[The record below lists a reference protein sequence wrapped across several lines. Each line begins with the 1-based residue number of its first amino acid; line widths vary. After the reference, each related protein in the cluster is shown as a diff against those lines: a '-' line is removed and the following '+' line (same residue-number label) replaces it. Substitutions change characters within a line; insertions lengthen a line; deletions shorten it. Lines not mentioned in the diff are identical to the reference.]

1 MRIITKQYRA
11 VLFDMDGTLLDSYE
25 ANAGTGKI
33 IMERFGI
40 APLPGK
46 PMRKFIGAPLED
58 TYGRWFRWEEGEL
71 ERFIKE
77 FRTLY
82 EERKFL
88 CAVYPGIFPLLE
100 GLRQRGVKTAMA
112 TLKRH
117 PYAQMLA
124 ERFGLA
130 RRLDW
135 VQGRSPEDGIVTK
148 ADTVRAAMKQLGIEN
163 PEEAA
168 LVGDSSL
175 DLEGAKDAGVDFIA
189 VYYGFGF
196 SHDPGDEAEET
207 FCAARVE
214 TTEELAKL
222 LLN

>member
-1 MRIITKQYRA
+1 MTKQYRA

-33 IMERFGI
+33 LMERFGI
-40 APLPGK
+40 SPLPEK
-46 PMRKFIGAPLED
+46 PMRKFIGSPAED

-71 ERFIKE
+71 ERFIRE
-77 FRTLY
+77 FRALY

-100 GLRQRGVKTAMA
+100 GLRKAGVKTAMA

-117 PYAQMLA
+117 PYARLLA
-124 ERFGLA
+124 ERFDLA

-135 VQGRSPEDGIVTK
+135 VQGRCPEEGIHTK
-148 ADTVRAAMKQLGIEN
+148 ADTVRAAMKQLGIED
-163 PEEAA
+163 PSEAA
-168 LVGDSSL
+168 LVGDSIP
-175 DLEGAKDAGVDFIA
+175 DLEGARETGVDFIA

-196 SHDPGDEAEET
+196 SHEPGDEAEER
-207 FCAARVE
+207 FCAARAGTV
-214 TTEELAKL
+214 EELAKL
-222 LLN
+222 LLG

>member
-1 MRIITKQYRA
+1 MTKQYRA

-33 IMERFGI
+33 LMERFGI
-40 APLPGK
+40 APPPDK
-46 PMRKFIGAPLED
+46 PMRKFIGPPLEQ

-77 FRTLY
+77 FRALY

-88 CAVYPGIFPLLE
+88 CTVYPGIFPLLE
-100 GLRQRGVKTAMA
+100 GLRKAGIKTAMA

-117 PYAQMLA
+117 PYARLLA

-135 VQGRSPEDGIVTK
+135 VQGRCPEEGIDTK
-148 ADTVRAAMKQLGIEN
+148 ADTVRAAMEQLGVNDPKEV
-163 PEEAA
+163 A
-168 LVGDSSL
+168 LIGDSVL
-175 DLEGAKDAGVDFIA
+175 DLEGAKEAGVDFIA

-207 FCAARVE
+207 LCAARAE
-214 TTEELAKL
+214 TVEELTKL
-222 LLN
+222 LLG